1 MVVQAMKYDLV
12 CEGGGIR
19 GIGLVGA
26 MEGIEQRGFLP
37 SHLAGTS
44 AGSIVASLRATGYTP
59 LQLRDILLDTD
70 FSKFKDGN
78 GWGRKLYNILRYR
91 GIYHGDYFYEY
102 IREFLAAKGVVYFGD
117 LKSANV
123 SDCDHFIYRWIFKC
137 FVADVTRKRLV
148 TFPDD
153 AKLYGLDPDYM
164 EVALAVRASMSIPVI
179 FQPVMMKQSILVD
192 GGILSNYPINSW
204 DSTVPPE
211 WPTFGI
217 LLDEDSRKRQFEPI
231 GRYPHDYFIALFDTM
246 LKAHDKLNIKPGDF
260 KYRTIRVPCGTV
272 DGTDFDL
279 SLSEKKFLYNNGIH
293 AAREFL
299 NEWSWADYQRWA
311 KEVRGLA

>member
-1 MVVQAMKYDLV
+1 
-12 CEGGGIR
+12 
-19 GIGLVGA
+19 
-26 MEGIEQRGFLP
+26 
-37 SHLAGTS
+37 
-44 AGSIVASLRATGYTP
+44 
-59 LQLRDILLDTD
+59 
-70 FSKFKDGN
+70 
-78 GWGRKLYNILRYR
+78 
-91 GIYHGDYFYEY
+91 
-102 IREFLAAKGVVYFGD
+102 
-117 LKSANV
+117 
-123 SDCDHFIYRWIFKC
+123 
-137 FVADVTRKRLV
+137 
-148 TFPDD
+148 
-153 AKLYGLDPDYM
+153 
-164 EVALAVRASMSIPVI
+164 
-179 FQPVMMKQSILVD
+179 
-192 GGILSNYPINSW
+192 
-204 DSTVPPE
+204 VPPE